1 MHKKP
6 PLRPALLALA
16 TLGLSLGSV
25 RGFCDQVPLDIHAP
39 AGIEKLQDWQP
50 VTDGIVQA
58 AQELR
63 DFDALLGP
71 DVGGRTVGQYVDEWI
86 MTRDVKAQLAA
97 LKDQA
102 ARQQAAG
109 DAPGLEQTLAAAN
122 RIAQVQIYRVTV
134 LGNYGVTRD
143 AMRDH
148 AARIQA
154 LVQRLPP
161 AEQAGAQPSLDGPA
175 KQLRASLV
183 SDLELAEP
191 PVEYADDGL
200 RRYEQLGIDP
210 LNAERVRIAWMV
222 SDSERARGVAM
233 KGRDRT
239 STCPESGGKTSGSD
253 RPQLDRSSL
262 GPLTYPPGS
271 QQKHYAGKVEL
282 EFHVAASG
290 CVTRVDIYHSV
301 GIDELDD
308 AALTW
313 GEAVRYLPAEKD
325 GHPVDASQV
334 VSVTFRLTE

>member
-1 MHKKP
+1 MTMKP
-6 PLRPALLALA
+6 PLRPVLLALA
-16 TLGLSLGSV
+16 TLGLCLGSV
-25 RGFCDQVPLDIHAP
+25 RGVCDQAPLDIH
-39 AGIEKLQDWQP
+39 
-50 VTDGIVQA
+50 
-58 AQELR
+58 
-63 DFDALLGP
+63 
-71 DVGGRTVGQYVDEWI
+71 
-86 MTRDVKAQLAA
+86 
-97 LKDQA
+97 
-102 ARQQAAG
+102 
-109 DAPGLEQTLAAAN
+109 
-122 RIAQVQIYRVTV
+122 
-134 LGNYGVTRD
+134 

-154 LVQRLPP
+154 LVQRLPA

-175 KQLRASLV
+175 RQLRASLV

-191 PVEYADDGL
+191 PLEYADDGL

-233 KGRDRT
+233 KGRDRS
-239 STCPESGGKTSGSD
+239 STCPESAGRTSGSD

-262 GPLTYPPGS
+262 APLRYPPSS

-308 AALTW
+308 AALTR

>member
-1 MHKKP
+1 MNMKL
-6 PLRPALLALA
+6 PLRPALLVLV
-16 TLGLSLGSV
+16 TLGLSLVSV
-25 RGFCDQVPLDIHAP
+25 CGVCDQAPLDIHAP
-39 AGIEKLQDWQP
+39 AGIDKLQDWEP

-86 MTRDVKAQLAA
+86 MTRDVKAPLAM

-109 DAPGLEQTLAAAN
+109 DAPGLEQTIAAAN

-154 LVQRLPP
+154 LVRRLPA
-161 AEQAGAQPSLDGPA
+161 AEQAAAQSPLDGPA
-175 KQLRASLV
+175 RQLRASLV
-183 SDLELAEP
+183 SDLKLAEP

-222 SDSERARGVAM
+222 SDSERARGVAP
-233 KGRDRT
+233 KGRDR
-239 STCPESGGKTSGSD
+239 SSPCPDSSGTTPRSD
-253 RPQLDRSSL
+253 RPQRAPSSL
-262 GPLTYPPGS
+262 GP
-271 QQKHYAGKVEL
+271 
-282 EFHVAASG
+282 
-290 CVTRVDIYHSV
+290 
-301 GIDELDD
+301 
-308 AALTW
+308 
-313 GEAVRYLPAEKD
+313 
-325 GHPVDASQV
+325 
-334 VSVTFRLTE
+334 